1 MHVVDG
7 AAPVGSYAD
16 TSRSPRKMI
25 VLTTTLM
32 HRELARA
39 SPLLEYLRLSH
50 GSLLD
55 LNVT

>member
-1 MHVVDG
+1 MLFRNVWQNLITRDSTKK
-7 AAPVGSYAD
+7 A
-16 TSRSPRKMI
+16 RFKEI
-25 VLTTTLM
+25 LFLM